1 VGDQPSKASED
12 LFEIVQGEV
21 YADQDNIGVVKDEKI
36 VFALLSSIASSVPY
50 KSNSLCIVSPLLGG
64 GGYSYVVDVVKKPQI
79 EVRANLIKEDVM
91 GAAVLNHRVACLIP
105 NYRIS
110 EPPEVIL
117 EYNEANFGLGN
128 IKK

>member
-1 VGDQPSKASED
+1 MDEKPSKASGD
-12 LFEIVQGEV
+12 LFEIVHGEV
-21 YADQDNIGVVKDEKI
+21 YAYQDIIGVVTQEKM
-36 VFALLSSIASSVPY
+36 VSSLLSSIAPSVPY

-64 GGYSYVVDVVKKPQI
+64 GGYSYVVDVVETPQI
-79 EVRANLIKEDVM
+79 ELRANLIKEDVM
-91 GAAVLNHRVACLIP
+91 GAAVLHHRVVCLIP
-105 NYRIS
+105 NNRIS

>member
-1 VGDQPSKASED
+1 MDEKPSKASGD
-12 LFEIVQGEV
+12 LFEIVHGEV
-21 YADQDNIGVVKDEKI
+21 YAYQDSIGVVTQEKM
-36 VFALLSSIASSVPY
+36 VSSLLSSIAPSVPY

-64 GGYSYVVDVVKKPQI
+64 GGYSYVVDVVETPQI
-79 EVRANLIKEDVM
+79 ELRANLIKEDVM
-91 GAAVLNHRVACLIP
+91 GAAVLHHRVVCLIP
-105 NYRIS
+105 NNRIS

>member
-1 VGDQPSKASED
+1 VADQPSKASGD

-21 YADQDNIGVVKDEKI
+21 YADQDNKGVVKDEKI
-36 VFALLSSIASSVPY
+36 VSSLLSSIAPSVPY

-64 GGYSYVVDVVKKPQI
+64 GGYNYVVDVVKKPKI

-91 GAAVLNHRVACLIP
+91 GAAVLNHRVVCLIP
-105 NYRIS
+105 NNRIS

-117 EYNEANFGLGN
+117 EYDDSKFGLGN